1 MQSARQSIKPFL
13 VIGIPDDQ
21 GRQRG
26 RMKAREVASR
36 PSTPRLP
43 FTPASRY
50 LASSAIY
57 SFKYRE
63 YNPETSDWREEVGL
77 RRRSSPRARKGGERR
92 GHARVQMNRWTTV
105 DPSGFPDGANNRV
118 YAATPTSEF
127 DPNGFAVYWITK
139 EDNPNDPNPTLENL
153 GSVTFSWSIS
163 DNGNV
168 VSSGSTN
175 ADYNTAVANPSR
187 IGYYTGR
194 QPNSGI
200 QAFGNTFSLTL
211 VSKINGSWAPNG
223 WSVSSTFLQNVGGVN
238 YSAANA
244 WLNPIGASTSSSTVV
259 GLSSLLYSS
268 LINDNA
274 GYNGD
279 LYYE

>member
-1 MQSARQSIKPFL
+1 M
-13 VIGIPDDQ
+13 
-21 GRQRG
+21 
-26 RMKAREVASR
+26 RMKAREVASCL
-36 PSTPRLP
+36 STPRFP

-50 LASSAIY
+50 LASSIY

-63 YNPETSDWREEVGL
+63 YNPEM
-77 RRRSSPRARKGGERR
+77 A
-92 GHARVQMNRWTTV
+92 RWTTV